1 MAEHV
6 NNKTNKTLQDIL
18 ASSAY
23 DLYDWFFENFRIT
36 VPSSEEIDFSTV
48 GDLLSKSANYYT
60 YFSSMHSMLES
71 MVKEAKLNKED
82 ADKSKEIMIKRDI
95 IGNFEEQMKFTYNAI
110 SRICTMKVEGNKEMQ
125 MLGIQC

>member
-1 MAEHV
+1 MVEHV
-6 NNKTNKTLQDIL
+6 NNKINKTLQDIL

-48 GDLLSKSANYYT
+48 GDLLSRSANYYT

-71 MVKEAKLNKED
+71 MVKEAILNKED

-125 MLGIQC
+125 MLGTQC

>member
-1 MAEHV
+1 MVEHV
-6 NNKTNKTLQDIL
+6 NNKINKTLQDIL

-48 GDLLSKSANYYT
+48 GDLLSRSANYYT

-125 MLGIQC
+125 MLGTQC